1 MSRNG
6 DGVAATPAWMGTVL
20 RLAALYNLAWGI
32 GVILLPHLPFDVAGV
47 DRMNYP
53 VVLQMSAMVIG
64 VYGIGYWLAASDPVR
79 HYPIVLVGMLGKIFG
94 PIMFVIA
101 VATGQLPLLFG
112 LTILTNDVVWWVPL
126 VRMLRHARAV
136 EAGRAR

>member
-6 DGVAATPAWMGTVL
+6 DGAAPTPAWMSTVL
-20 RLAALYNLAWGI
+20 RLAALYNLAWGV

-53 VVLQMSAMVIG
+53 VILQMSAMVIG
-64 VYGIGYWLAASDPVR
+64 VYGIGYWIAASDPVR
-79 HYPIVLVGMLGKIFG
+79 HYPIVLVGMLGKILG

-112 LTILTNDVVWWVPL
+112 LTILTNDVVWWVPFVL
-126 VRMLRHARAV
+126 MLRHAREV
-136 EAGRAR
+136 ESRHAP